1 MYIGKI
7 GINQNFH
14 NMGAVQKRAGVPH
27 IQSSAMSSLKDRLE
41 IGSRYQHINETG
53 IYGPSGNQ
61 MQVMPSVTYTYAA
74 PDERLKR
81 ELLPPS
87 EQGELTEE
95 DALIDQYMKQSRI
108 DGYFDGDTFVCD
120 YSKPVKLILRDNI
133 SRSDLENFQK
143 ELEEKGLGTEI
154 DWRGV
159 KEDFIQMGVRFDNVE
174 RLEQK
179 ADFLASRYAVLK
191 DRIQNQFTGEKQE
204 SELQKLE
211 QIYAQAKEEMADSY
225 ADNIGGFYE
234 GLGQSGTA
242 DEMRNSVFAVI
253 DGKADAYLSYLGQN
267 DIYSEIT
274 APEKQWLKQ
283 DDAYMASQL
292 RKHVSEDSAQFQADP
307 VQAPYS
313 EKDLVYAGMYAKA
326 LSSQLQRPDWNVEK
340 SDSALGSYLA
350 EQYKA
355 LESDIE
361 KSGISDKLSDIL
373 KKSFEPFAEKFMD
386 SLDSLI
392 DDKRE
397 QAAVRPWMAGL
408 IRTEYIDRNAVYRSF
423 GMAVEQ

>member
-14 NMGAVQKRAGVPH
+14 NMGAVQKRAGVPR

-154 DWRGV
+154 D
-159 KEDFIQMGVRFDNVE
+159 
-174 RLEQK
+174 
-179 ADFLASRYAVLK
+179 
-191 DRIQNQFTGEKQE
+191 
-204 SELQKLE
+204 
-211 QIYAQAKEEMADSY
+211 
-225 ADNIGGFYE
+225 
-234 GLGQSGTA
+234 
-242 DEMRNSVFAVI
+242 
-253 DGKADAYLSYLGQN
+253 
-267 DIYSEIT
+267 
-274 APEKQWLKQ
+274 
-283 DDAYMASQL
+283 
-292 RKHVSEDSAQFQADP
+292 
-307 VQAPYS
+307 
-313 EKDLVYAGMYAKA
+313 
-326 LSSQLQRPDWNVEK
+326 
-340 SDSALGSYLA
+340 
-350 EQYKA
+350 
-355 LESDIE
+355 
-361 KSGISDKLSDIL
+361 
-373 KKSFEPFAEKFMD
+373 
-386 SLDSLI
+386 
-392 DDKRE
+392 
-397 QAAVRPWMAGL
+397 
-408 IRTEYIDRNAVYRSF
+408 
-423 GMAVEQ
+423 